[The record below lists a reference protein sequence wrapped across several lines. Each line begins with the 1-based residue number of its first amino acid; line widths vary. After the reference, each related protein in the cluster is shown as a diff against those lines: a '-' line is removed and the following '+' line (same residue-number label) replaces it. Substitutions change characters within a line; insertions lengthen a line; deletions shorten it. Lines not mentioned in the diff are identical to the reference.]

1 MCFYSWDGNAEFS
14 ASLFKPLVSHDPSEI
29 MLTLVKKPVLIFVHL
44 FEIET
49 RLYTFEIETEIIS
62 LYCHFLLF
70 WLFNASSLDK
80 LCIFH

>member
-1 MCFYSWDGNAEFS
+1 MCFAWDGNAEFS
-14 ASLFKPLVSHDPSEI
+14 ASLFKPLVSHDHSEI
-29 MLTLVKKPVLIFVHL
+29 MLTLMLKKTVLILVHL